1 YIGTYNAN
9 LIGDGINS
17 YVLCYGDQI
26 VITSNGDYVHPADEG
41 PINGWG
47 YDPGIAWLV
56 YACPP
61 TPNTEPLND
70 PCFIGVYNT
79 TGDGN
84 LTDLNDMSVINAFP
98 PGTFINNTVYYV
110 PMTLYDFPD
119 LVYNVNCYD
128 IGSPIEVTYLPGI
141 TTNVTEDCVAGTVTV
156 QVAGGYAQIMGGVFT
171 ASNLTPPSASFVN
184 TTTGNNGNIVV
195 HNMQDGDMY
204 SFSITDANGCPVV
217 ISGGPFTGSVTVV
230 VDPHSNVC
238 INAPSVQFTTSATG
252 GSWSASC
259 GACIDANSGEFS
271 PSIAGAGTYTV
282 TYTVTGQCGGSGSQS
297 ITVYPLPNPL
307 IVGNLTICP
316 GESTTLTAQGGAS
329 YSWSTGENTTSID
342 VSPALNTDYTVTVT
356 DANGCV
362 ASTTATV
369 NIASVPDI
377 GFTADILSG
386 CATLCV
392 HFSDM
397 TTVQGSNIV
406 AWNWSVDGNLVSA
419 QQNPVYCFVNPGLYD
434 ITLQATSAAGCV
446 SSQTIQDMIEVFAN
460 PIADFGMNPSLVPQT
475 NPYVQFTDA
484 SLGSIVTWNWDF
496 ADGNTSGEQN
506 PSYVFP
512 DTGTFCVTLTV
523 TTDKSCKSSVNHCLY
538 VYPEVF
544 IYIPNSFSPNDDK
557 MNEFFQ
563 IYGQGIK
570 QLSMEIF
577 NRWGESIYVTD
588 SMLGWPGTIGSTEI
602 LAKQDVYVYK
612 IRIID
617 VLNDVHDF
625 YGHVNLL
632 R

>member
-1 YIGTYNAN
+1 MIIQHLPITGTVVFTSPPASGQLIIKDCYNNQVVYNAPFVSPANFIFPNTPSDGAPCSVTAYFTDDPTCTNSINFNNQDCQCPAYIGTYNAN

-316 GESTTLTAQGGAS
+316 GESTTLT
-329 YSWSTGENTTSID
+329 
-342 VSPALNTDYTVTVT
+342 
-356 DANGCV
+356 
-362 ASTTATV
+362 
-369 NIASVPDI
+369 
-377 GFTADILSG
+377 
-386 CATLCV
+386 
-392 HFSDM
+392 
-397 TTVQGSNIV
+397 
-406 AWNWSVDGNLVSA
+406 
-419 QQNPVYCFVNPGLYD
+419 PG
-434 ITLQATSAAGCV
+434 
-446 SSQTIQDMIEVFAN
+446 
-460 PIADFGMNPSLVPQT
+460 
-475 NPYVQFTDA
+475 
-484 SLGSIVTWNWDF
+484 
-496 ADGNTSGEQN
+496 
-506 PSYVFP
+506 
-512 DTGTFCVTLTV
+512 
-523 TTDKSCKSSVNHCLY
+523 
-538 VYPEVF
+538 
-544 IYIPNSFSPNDDK
+544 
-557 MNEFFQ
+557 
-563 IYGQGIK
+563 
-570 QLSMEIF
+570 
-577 NRWGESIYVTD
+577 RSIY
-588 SMLGWPGTIGSTEI
+588 S
-602 LAKQDVYVYK
+602 
-612 IRIID
+612 
-617 VLNDVHDF
+617 
-625 YGHVNLL
+625 
-632 R
+632 